1 MQKLLKYIILVGI
14 FILPLISSRITS
26 LLWFSFSMPVDWN
39 YEFTKVMF
47 FNIWSSLII
56 VLFCINNIFSREC
69 RTVFPTFLII
79 FFYIFLSLS
88 TFFSE
93 SPIISFLWNN
103 EKSHSFLMWS
113 NLIWLFLVFRTIF
126 HSSPSLYQR
135 ESNNGNLDF
144 NQIIKTFIFSWIFV
158 SFIWIKEY
166 FLPTFN
172 YGDLWNRLFSTFW
185 HPNYLSIFLLS
196 LIPFLYNSIF
206 SFQISSNKG
215 RGIKGLILLL
225 FIFTLILTKSFIAI
239 FLFLI
244 FNLYYFW
251 NKIKYK
257 KFLISLITLL
267 LFSLIYIY
275 LPEKLHSFISRYFLW
290 EATVKTIFSD
300 IKMFLIWWWTETLM
314 YFFDNFKS
322 KYVYIFENL
331 WYTADRPHN
340 IFLNFFYH
348 FWIFG
353 LVFILGIYYKVF
365 NFSIEKINI
374 NYVKLLEIKIS
385 LILIF
390 IFLLFNPTS
399 IVIYLIST
407 ILLAQLFYKD
417 LGNAGMNSLLKN
429 IFILSIIIFSIFWAY
444 NSYKFYIS
452 EANFYKKDFIKALE
466 WYKYNQEIYFMIW
479 KFEKWLNISKIK
491 TQQYYFY
498 KIRSENSILKKNKIC
513 SEFLKNYNYAENYFY
528 CWSIFWDNW
537 REDLAKNFYKKWIDK
552 LPDLWNENSIYYR
565 NLLVKTLKINSHRLT
580 SEKYGLK
587 LILNRIE

>member
-56 VLFCINNIFSREC
+56 VLFCINNIFSRER

-537 REDLAKNFYKKWIDK
+537 REDLAKIFYKKWIDK

>member
-69 RTVFPTFLII
+69 RPVFPTFLII

-126 HSSPSLYQR
+126 QSSPSLYQR